1 MAYTGK
7 YKTPTE
13 LMSDESLSRD
23 EKVEM
28 LEQWLDDKEALMRA
42 SDEGMHGD
50 FRTDLLSEI
59 QNALTSLEEDS
70 PPKS

>member
-13 LMSDESLSRD
+13 LMRDEGLSRD

-28 LEQWLDDKEALMRA
+28 LEQWRDDKEALMRA
-42 SDEGMHGD
+42 SEEGMPGD
-50 FRTDLLSEI
+50 DRSHVLKKITK
-59 QNALTSLEEDS
+59 ALISLQEDS
-70 PPKS
+70 ATR